1 MSNPKVSII
10 ITCYNTGRFLRAAV
24 DSALAQDY
32 KPLEVV
38 VVDDGSTDDTPEVMA
53 SYGAKIV
60 GIRQENK
67 GCAGARNTALE
78 VSTGEIVVILD
89 ADDLLL
95 PEAVSSKVRLMQSE
109 PNVGLVTSVAGYIDE
124 NGVAIPGAVDLKPP
138 YPNGVSYID
147 AMHRIP
153 GPISGWA
160 IPRSVLDEIGHFDS
174 SLRAVEDYDI
184 CLKILAEHKCL
195 CDPKIRMLYREVPG
209 SLSRDH
215 THNYDHIRRVIK
227 KHRRL
232 APIGPVSYW
241 WHSRIMLLTSCAGVF
256 TRILKESGKDGKKRL
271 WDFLRKRPSSAPY
284 FVAWVIRAGWNR
296 FLYLFHRGP
305 LTDKELAALSRSEG

>member
-1 MSNPKVSII
+1 MANPKVTIL

-38 VVDDGSTDDTPEVMA
+38 VVDDGSTDNTPEIMG
-53 SYGAKIV
+53 SYGTQIKSL
-60 GIRQENK
+60 RQENK
-67 GCAGARNTALE
+67 GCAGARNAGLGI
-78 VSTGEIVVILD
+78 STGEVVIILD
-89 ADDLLL
+89 SDDLLL
-95 PEAVSSKVRLMQSE
+95 PGAVAAKVKLLQSE

-124 NGVAIPGAVDLKPP
+124 KGDPIPGAVDLKPP

-160 IPRSVLDEIGHFDS
+160 IPRKVLDEIGHFDS

-184 CLKILAEHKCL
+184 CLKILARHKCL
-195 CDPKIRMLYREVPG
+195 CDPEIRMLYREVPG

-215 THNYDHIRRVIK
+215 SHNYDHIRRVIK
-227 KHRRL
+227 KHRSL
-232 APIGPVSYW
+232 APIGPIAYW
-241 WHSRIMLLTSCAGVF
+241 WHSRVMLLTSCAGVF
-256 TRILKESGKDGKKRL
+256 TRILRESGDQGKKRL
-271 WDFLRKRPSSAPY
+271 FAFLSKRPSAIPY
-284 FVAWVIRAGWNR
+284 FFAWGSRAVFNR
-296 FLYLFHRGP
+296 VLYVFKRGP
-305 LTDKELAALSRSEG
+305 LRKKEIAAQSRPAV